1 MATANNKIERS
12 IIESCKRGDSISQ
25 YALYNKYSKAM
36 YNLAYRMMNN
46 REDAE
51 DMLQEAFTEAFK
63 KLKTY
68 RYESTFGAW
77 IKRIVINRCINQLRK
92 RKIELF
98 TNDFIDISEESEDN
112 TGFDMDTDVKK
123 VFKAIE
129 KLPQGYRLVFTLYLL
144 EGYDHQEISEVLGI
158 SESTSKSQYLRAKKK
173 LKQHLAEEKISWIN

>member
-1 MATANNKIERS
+1 MAIANNNIEKS

-63 KLKTY
+63 NLKTY

-98 TNDFIDISEESEDN
+98 TNEFIDIGEESDDS

-129 KLPQGYRLVFTLYLL
+129 KLPHGYRLVFTLYLL

-158 SESTSKSQYLRAKKK
+158 SESTSKSQYFRAKKK
-173 LKQHLAEEKISWIN
+173 LKQQLAEEKISWIN